1 MGRGSVVA
9 TAVSMWKELEMA
21 EAQHHQLRIGESIQ
35 VKRGLLGYTAL
46 LYAGMPNDRTL
57 SFAVVATQGNRGWA
71 YNLYLPTDQRHIDIA
86 GVAITIHSTGPAA
99 VQLSTD

>member
-1 MGRGSVVA
+1 
-9 TAVSMWKELEMA
+9 MWKELEMA
-21 EAQHHQLRIGESIQ
+21 EAQHHQLKIGESVQ
-35 VKRGLLGYTAL
+35 LKRGFLGYMAL

-57 SFAVVATQGNRGWA
+57 SLAVVATQGNRGWA

-86 GVAITIHSTGPAA
+86 GVAITIHSAGPTG